1 MDVILLEKVDRLGGL
16 GDVVK
21 VKAGFARN
29 YLLPTGKAKVATE
42 ENIKAL
48 EERRAELEAR
58 AAEQLAAAQA
68 RKAKLDGL
76 AVTIA
81 AQAGTE
87 GKLFGSI
94 GTGDIADAVTAAG
107 VDVENKEVRMPTGP
121 IRMAGEYEIEIHLHS
136 DVNAEIKLTVVAE
149 A

>member
-107 VDVENKEVRMPTGP
+107 VDVEKKEVRM
-121 IRMAGEYEIEIHLHS
+121 
-136 DVNAEIKLTVVAE
+136 
-149 A
+149 